1 MAPTAVLEAKRVRGA
16 SILVLI
22 LIFAS
27 SSPGFAVPIESV
39 PESDIHGSAVILS
52 STAPTPP
59 TAKIPDSPVH
69 MFIRPGLNSRFEL
82 FFIDVRYGYDLVDF
96 EFYKAWCL
104 VKSKP
109 IRRNAIHK
117 IRLYNCYDP
126 NLPPELRSM
135 EWNQINYVVN
145 HKKGSKEAIQ
155 QAIWHFAGSEK
166 QTTFSVEAAQLIEEA
181 NLKGKDYK
189 PAEGEFL
196 AVICKPDDKKQPVF
210 IEYKI
215 PEAININFAPDAI
228 VPAAAPAAA
237 IYSFPAWF
245 PLLAVIPV
253 IPFIPTGP
261 DSPPGPPPSP
271 PSPPSVPEPSSL
283 LLLASGISGIL
294 ISRKVRKRMKKP
306 YG

>member
-1 MAPTAVLEAKRVRGA
+1 MRAAL
-16 SILVLI
+16 ILI
-22 LIFAS
+22 LIFILLLP
-27 SSPGFAVPIESV
+27 SPGFGVPIESV
-39 PESDIHGSAVILS
+39 PEPDMHAGDSVTAA
-52 STAPTPP
+52 TAPSPP
-59 TAKIPDSPVH
+59 SPKIPDSQVE
-69 MFIRPGLNSRFEL
+69 MFIRDGTDTRFEL
-82 FFIDVRYGYDLVDF
+82 FFLDVRYGYDLVDF
-96 EFYKAWCL
+96 EIYKAWCL
-104 VKSKP
+104 AENRP

-117 IRLYNCYDP
+117 VRLYNCYDP
-126 NLPPELRSM
+126 NLPPEFRGM